1 MQKHPKMSLVA
12 SAPVCTFTN
21 QILMQPIQLSPYAFN
36 RYLRKSALITS
47 TPTHKTYSL
56 PCGCIVWV
64 YASGIRKLSAL
75 PF

>member
-12 SAPVCTFTN
+12 SAPVCPFTIN
-21 QILMQPIQLSPYAFN
+21 ILRQPMQLSPYAFN
-36 RYLRKSALITS
+36 RYLRKRALISS
-47 TPTHKTYSL
+47 TPSHKTYGL

-64 YASGIRKLSAL
+64 HSSGVRELSAL